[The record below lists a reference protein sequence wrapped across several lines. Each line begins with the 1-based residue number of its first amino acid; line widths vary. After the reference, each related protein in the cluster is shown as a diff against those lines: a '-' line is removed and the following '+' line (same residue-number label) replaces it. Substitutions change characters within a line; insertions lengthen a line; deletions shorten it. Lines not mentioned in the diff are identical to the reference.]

1 MDTIIRAP
9 RVLLPDA
16 KCSMEKWAV
25 VACDQFTSQKEY
37 WQETETITAGEPS
50 TLNIIYPEAW
60 LSQGDARIAKINE
73 TMKEYL
79 SGVLTRE
86 VNGYILVERETTDGK
101 RLGLMAE
108 IDLEAY
114 DFMPGAKPR
123 IRATEGTILERVPPR
138 VKIREGAPVELPH
151 VMLLADDPDK
161 TLIEPLYEKRDSFE
175 LLYDFDLM
183 QGGGHIRGWKVDS
196 ETVEETALKLET
208 EGMLFAV
215 GDGNHSLA
223 AARQCYLN
231 NPNPL
236 ARYALVEIVNLYD
249 PALVFEPIHRA
260 IFGAD
265 GEKFL
270 NDFANA
276 FPKGDK
282 VTLIVGDKEESFDA
296 VLADIQPFV
305 DQWIR
310 ENGAE
315 VDYIHGADV
324 VRKLA
329 AEGAVGMLL
338 QVLNKKELFPQV
350 RAYGALPRKAF
361 SMGHANDK
369 RYYLEC
375 RRIKP

>member
-1 MDTIIRAP
+1 MNTIIRAP

-16 KCSMEKWAV
+16 RYEMEKWAV

-37 WQETETITAGEPS
+37 WQETETIAAGSPS

-60 LSQGDARIAKINE
+60 LSQGDSRIASINR
-73 TMKEYL
+73 TMEEYL
-79 SGVLTRE
+79 SDVLTRE

-101 RLGLMAE
+101 RIGLMAE

-114 DFMPGAKPR
+114 EFMPGAKPR
-123 IRATEGTILERVPPR
+123 IRATEGTILERIPPR
-138 VKIREGAPVELPH
+138 VKIREGASVELPH
-151 VMLLADDPDK
+151 VMLLADDPGR
-161 TLIEPLYEKRDSFE
+161 TLIEPLYAKRDSFD

-183 QGGGHIRGWKVDS
+183 QSGGHIRGWRVDA
-196 ETVEETALKLET
+196 ENVTETALKLERD
-208 EGMLFAV
+208 GMLLAV

-223 AARQCYLN
+223 AAKQCYLN
-231 NPNPL
+231 APNPL
-236 ARYALVEIVNLYD
+236 SRYALVEIVNLYD
-249 PALVFEPIHRA
+249 PALVFEPIHRV
-260 IFGAD
+260 IFNAD
-265 GEKFL
+265 AEAFFR
-270 NDFANA
+270 DFAKA

-282 VTLIVGDKEESFDA
+282 VTLIANGREEGFDA
-296 VLADIQPFV
+296 ILAEVQPFV
-305 DQWIR
+305 DRWIR

-315 VDYIHGADV
+315 VDYIHGEDV

-329 AEGAVGMLL
+329 GEGNIGMLL
-338 QVLNKKELFPQV
+338 TVLQKEDLFPQV